1 MSTKVITEVDENL
14 SVKSTD
20 KFLINDNGDL
30 RQIAIALLQE
40 FIGDGYVPTTREI
53 LGNSLDTDIYLS
65 DLMVPMNRGSGT
77 TRFLLE
83 SEINTLLESY
93 VATNNYASNDNAG
106 IVQIAFGGGL
116 NVSSTGGISI
126 KRATA
131 SDIKNG
137 TNQYVP
143 ITPIVVKESAFYGLA
158 KSAGDTTQS
167 SSSNPVGTY
176 TSEAKQKIRN
186 MIGAEAEINEWTKL
200 LDKTLSANSPT
211 ALDFSDVNFNG
222 EFKKIMIQIR
232 GQMDVNNT
240 NIFFYR
246 ANLST
251 AYGIFAN
258 VGKTAETIYEFIVEG
273 KPFLRMDSIRDST
286 ATFKSILAS
295 NNLVQNQGAIP
306 IASLMS
312 NITELKVS
320 TGGSSANFLTGTRV
334 VVWGLK

>member
-93 VATNNYASNDNAG
+93 VANTDYASNDNAG

-143 ITPIVVKESAFYGLA
+143 ITPIVAKESAFYGLA
-158 KSAGDTTQS
+158 KSAGDTTQT

-176 TSEAKQKIRN
+176 TSEAKRKIRN
-186 MIGAEAEINEWTKL
+186 MIGADGGTWEVL
-200 LDKTLSANSPT
+200 LDKTLNANSTTP
-211 ALDFSDVNFNG
+211 LDFSDVNFNG

-232 GQMDVNNT
+232 GTMDVANS